1 MSVTASATAHDA
13 PPRAG
18 TARPHVVIIG
28 GGFAGLSAARGL
40 ARANVDITVID
51 RTNHHAFQP
60 LLYQVATA
68 MLAPS
73 DITVPIRWVLR
84 HQRNARVMLANVR
97 QVDPVARTLVLDAE
111 PGELRYD
118 YLVMATG
125 ARHAYFGHDAWERH
139 APGLKSVDDALEMRR
154 RLLLA
159 FELAE
164 ITEDAAERAALMTTV
179 IVGAGPTG
187 VELAGILHEM
197 ACGMKQDFRR
207 IDTSKLR
214 VVLVEGGPRVLGT
227 FPESLSQRALRDLE
241 AFGVEVRTGTIV
253 TDIDAQGVRVGDETI
268 AARTVLWAAG
278 NRASSLGVGLGA
290 LRDRA
295 GRVVVEPTL
304 QVPGHAEVFVVG
316 DVAACTD
323 VRGVAVPAVAPAA
336 NQMGAHAAANIRR
349 LLAGEALRPFRYLNK
364 GDLATIGRHKAVASI
379 AGFRLTGYLAWFVW
393 VFVHIMYLVGFRNRA
408 VVLLQWSYMYF
419 TYQRGVRLI
428 TGNEAHGPPHTGEWP
443 VPAMLRGGA

>member
-1 MSVTASATAHDA
+1 VPMRAT
-13 PPRAG
+13 
-18 TARPHVVIIG
+18 RPATGQRPQVVILG

-40 ARANVDITVID
+40 AAADVDVTVID

-84 HQRNARVMLANVR
+84 SQRNARVILANVS
-97 QVDPVARTLVLDAE
+97 QLDPVTQTLTLDIE
-111 PGELRYD
+111 PGVLRYD
-118 YLVMATG
+118 YLVVATG
-125 ARHAYFGHDAWERH
+125 ARHAYFGHDDWERH

-159 FELAE
+159 FEMAE
-164 ITEDAAERAALMTTV
+164 VTEDAAERAALMTTV

-197 ACGMKQDFRR
+197 ACGMRRDFRR

-214 VVLVEGGPRVLGT
+214 VVLIEGGPRVLSA
-227 FPESLSQRALRDLE
+227 FPSSLSLRAQRDLE
-241 AFGVEVRTGTIV
+241 AFGVEVRTGTVV
-253 TDIDAQGVRVGDETI
+253 TDIDAHGVRIGEELIV
-268 AARTVLWAAG
+268 ARTVLWAAG
-278 NRASSLGVGLGA
+278 NRASSLGASLGTS
-290 LRDRA
+290 RDRA
-295 GRVVVEPTL
+295 GRVVVGPTL
-304 QVPGHAEVFVVG
+304 QLPEYPAVFVVG
-316 DVAACTD
+316 DVAACVD
-323 VRGVAVPAVAPAA
+323 ARGVAVPAVAPAA
-336 NQMGAHAAANIRR
+336 NQMGAHAAVNIRR
-349 LLAGEALRPFRYLNK
+349 MLGGAPLREFRYVNK
-364 GDLATIGRHKAVASI
+364 GDLATIGRHRAVANLGGVRVS
-379 AGFRLTGYLAWFVW
+379 GYLAWFIW

-428 TGNEAHGPPHTGEWP
+428 TGKEAHGPPHTGEWP
-443 VPAMLRGGA
+443 LPAMLRRGT

>member
-1 MSVTASATAHDA
+1 MPPAATAA
-13 PPRAG
+13 PAAAG
-18 TARPHVVIIG
+18 RRPHVVIIG
-28 GGFAGLSAARGL
+28 GGFGGLSAARGL
-40 ARANVDITVID
+40 ARADVDVTVID

-84 HQRNARVMLANVR
+84 SQRNARVILANVS
-97 QVDPVARTLVLDAE
+97 QVDPGARTLTLDVE
-111 PGELRYD
+111 PGVLRYD
-118 YLVMATG
+118 HLVVATG
-125 ARHAYFGHDAWERH
+125 ARHAYFGHDDWERH

-164 ITEDAAERAALMTTV
+164 ITEDPLERAALMTTV

-197 ACGMKQDFRR
+197 ACGMKRDFRR
-207 IDTSKLR
+207 IDTSALR
-214 VVLVEGGPRVLGT
+214 VVLVEGGPRVLSA
-227 FPESLSQRALRDLE
+227 FPESLSRRAQRDLE
-241 AFGVEVRTGTIV
+241 AFGVEVRTGTVV
-253 TDIDAQGVRVGDETI
+253 TGIDAQGVRVGDEAI

-278 NRASSLGVGLGA
+278 NRASSLGAGLGA
-290 LRDRA
+290 ARDRA
-295 GRVVVEPTL
+295 GRVVVGPTL
-304 QVPGHAEVFVVG
+304 QLPEHPEVFVVG
-316 DVAACTD
+316 DVAACRD
-323 VRGVAVPAVAPAA
+323 ARGVDVPAVAPAA

-349 LLAGEALRPFRYLNK
+349 ALAGEPPREFRYVNK
-364 GDLATIGRHKAVASI
+364 GDLATIGRHRAVASI
-379 AGFRLTGYLAWFVW
+379 AGLRLAGYFAWFIW

>member
-1 MSVTASATAHDA
+1 MTAASAL
-13 PPRAG
+13 PGG
-18 TARPHVVIIG
+18 TKRRPHVVIIG

-40 ARANVDITVID
+40 ARAEVDITVVD

-84 HQRNARVMLANVR
+84 TQQNARVMLANVS
-97 QVDPVARTLVLDAE
+97 QVDPVARTLSIDAE
-111 PGELRYD
+111 PGTLHYD
-118 YLVMATG
+118 YLIVASG
-125 ARHAYFGHDAWERH
+125 ARHAYFGRDEWERH

-164 ITEDAAERAALMTTV
+164 LSEDAAERAALMTTV

-197 ACGMKQDFRR
+197 ACGMKRDFRR
-207 IDTSKLR
+207 IDTSTMR
-214 VVLVEGGPRVLGT
+214 VILVEGGPRVLSA
-227 FPESLSQRALRDLE
+227 FPESLSQRARRDLE
-241 AFGVEVRTGTIV
+241 AFGVEVRTGTVV
-253 TDIDAQGVRVGDETI
+253 TDIDGHGVRLGDDVI

-278 NRASSLGVGLGA
+278 NRASSLGACLGTA
-290 LRDRA
+290 RDRA
-295 GRVVVEPTL
+295 GRVVVRPTL
-304 QVPGHAEVFVVG
+304 QVAEHPEVYVVG

-349 LLAGEALRPFRYLNK
+349 ALVGAAPTAFRYVNK
-364 GDLATIGRHKAVASI
+364 GDLATIGRHRAVASI
-379 AGFRLTGYLAWFVW
+379 AGLRLAGYFAWFIW